1 MTWDSFCQW
10 WIDLF
15 KSVGNWFI
23 TPGTNNTPS
32 NLARIIMAILLIVA
46 GHYLIKLIMYLVRK
60 AAGVK
65 RGIQVDLSVKTF
77 TISFIDLALRI
88 ALAILVLMIL
98 NVDFTSIA
106 GVFSAS
112 LVAVGL
118 ALQNIIAAFVSGL
131 ILLSAKYFK
140 SGDYIHLRHSD
151 GECEGYVH
159 RVSIITTQLKTFDGQ
174 TITVPN
180 DKLTKG
186 VVTNYT
192 VEKLRR
198 IVLSFTVDYSTDI
211 EALKALLDKTVKADK
226 RIVDKPQP
234 LYHVSALNQ
243 HGVEISTKVWV
254 PQKLYWDVKFDLT
267 ENILLAIKDSK
278 IKIPYQKIRITSEDD
293 KE

>member
-1 MTWDSFCQW
+1 MTWASFCKW

-23 TPGTNNTPS
+23 APGANNTPS

-77 TISFIDLALRI
+77 TISFIALALRV

-151 GECEGYVH
+151 GECEGYVL

-267 ENILLAIKDSK
+267 ENILLAIKDSDV
-278 IKIPYQKIRITSEDD
+278 KIPYQKIRITSEDD